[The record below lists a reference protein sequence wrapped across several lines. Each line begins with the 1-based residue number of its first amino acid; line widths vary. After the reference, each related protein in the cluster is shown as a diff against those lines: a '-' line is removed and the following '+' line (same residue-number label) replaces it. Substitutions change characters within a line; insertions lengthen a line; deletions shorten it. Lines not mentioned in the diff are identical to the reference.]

1 MNLISCAIACL
12 VGLAS
17 AADEA
22 DRVMSLPNGTSS
34 IEMTSPTYSGYLNVT
49 ETKMLHYIY
58 VESMDSP
65 SFDPLVIWFNGG
77 PGCSSMLGFM
87 QEHGPWIID
96 DGEDYVKP
104 NPFSWNRRANMLYIE
119 SPAGVGFSI
128 AGNETSDWTQND
140 MTQSEDA
147 KVALMNW
154 FEKFPERLDNDL
166 YISGESYGGIYV
178 PYLSWQLYQ
187 HNIEADIDS
196 TITPINLKGF
206 LVGNGA
212 TDWDF
217 DVSPSFPETVYN
229 FNLISK
235 ATLDDYMNNYCVVY
249 FNDFRP
255 RNGTDMEV
263 CNKTWDKINNMTG
276 DLNWY
281 DLYRP
286 VYPGGPLA
294 ML

>member
-140 MTQSEDA
+140 MTQS
-147 KVALMNW
+147 
-154 FEKFPERLDNDL
+154 
-166 YISGESYGGIYV
+166 
-178 PYLSWQLYQ
+178 
-187 HNIEADIDS
+187 
-196 TITPINLKGF
+196 
-206 LVGNGA
+206 
-212 TDWDF
+212 
-217 DVSPSFPETVYN
+217 
-229 FNLISK
+229 
-235 ATLDDYMNNYCVVY
+235 
-249 FNDFRP
+249 
-255 RNGTDMEV
+255 
-263 CNKTWDKINNMTG
+263 
-276 DLNWY
+276 
-281 DLYRP
+281 
-286 VYPGGPLA
+286 
-294 ML
+294 